1 MSAENVQIVRQLFE
15 AMRTRD
21 NLTPFELYDSDVILT
36 SGSRWMS
43 ELGFAPR
50 YRGHDGVRAFWRYWL
65 DAWQKVEFLGDL
77 ELIDVGD
84 YVLAFNRVILR
95 GRKSGAEVPFEL
107 SHLYEL
113 REGRI
118 VHVQLFSERAE
129 ALKAAGLSGWRPRE
143 DCSSLE
149 KEQCAAPRDTAVM
162 ASANVELVRSIYA
175 AWERGEYGSAD
186 WAHPEIEYVIADG
199 PTPGSWKGLADMAKG
214 ARATLDPWQDFRF
227 QAEEYR
233 ELDDERVLVL
243 VQLSGLGKSSGL
255 ALGEMQPN
263 AAAVMHVRDGRLTK
277 ITLYWHQDRA
287 LTNLGLTAEPD

>member
-77 ELIDVGD
+77 ELIDAGD

-95 GRKSGAEVPFEL
+95 GRKSGAEVPLEL

-149 KEQCAAPRDTAVM
+149 KEQYAAPRDTAVM

-214 ARATLDPWQDFRF
+214 ARANLDPWQDFRF

-243 VQLSGLGKSSGL
+243 TCHSGRGKRSGVEIGEVRPRGAGLFTLREGKVIQFVQYMNL
-255 ALGEMQPN
+255 
-263 AAAVMHVRDGRLTK
+263 
-277 ITLYWHQDRA
+277 DRA
-287 LTNLGLTAEPD
+287 LADLGLAPDQA